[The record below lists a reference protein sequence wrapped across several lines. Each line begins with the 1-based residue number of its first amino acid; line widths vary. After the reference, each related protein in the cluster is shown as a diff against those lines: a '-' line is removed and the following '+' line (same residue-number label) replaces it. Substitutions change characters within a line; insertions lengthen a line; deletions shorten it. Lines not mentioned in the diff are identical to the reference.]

1 MPFHIK
7 KTSIL
12 GSAIPTDGGE
22 YYSGNNSW
30 SNEYSKRKIYAN
42 KADADAQAA
51 TTVTYTLGDK
61 IITYQPDWWKNSTV
75 VTE

>member
-1 MPFHIK
+1 MPYHIK

-12 GSAIPTDGGE
+12 GSAVPNSVVE
-22 YYSGNNSW
+22 YYTGNNIW
-30 SNEYSKRKIYAN
+30 NNDYSKRKVYTN

-61 IITYQPDWWKNSTV
+61 TITYQPDWWKNSTV